1 MKTIASILIAVAA
14 AVTLDPKA
22 DLMLMDESIFTPVSD
37 DQKALVAT
45 EGCGCDYQYSGAALD
60 CNCHLPD
67 NGDCNGSGSLLEFQS
82 GSRQMNEAY

>member
-22 DLMLMDESIFTPVSD
+22 DLMNMDESIFTPIAD
-37 DQKALVAT
+37 DKEVLDAT
-45 EGCGCDYQYSGAALD
+45 EGCGCDYQYCGPALD
-60 CNCHLPD
+60 CNCHLPN